1 MSGGAERGIR
11 SRLRARSGRR
21 LTGKEAFDLYR
32 DMRCVFD
39 TLPGWHIGV
48 ISGMDNF
55 EKVYGK
61 RADKHRKLSN
71 GGMPCTFYQYFP
83 QNIRDLKE

>member
-1 MSGGAERGIR
+1 
-11 SRLRARSGRR
+11 
-21 LTGKEAFDLYR
+21 
-32 DMRCVFD
+32 MRCVFD
-39 TLPGWHIGV
+39 TRPGWHIGV

-61 RADKHRKLSN
+61 RADKRRKLSN

-83 QNIRDLKE
+83 ERVER